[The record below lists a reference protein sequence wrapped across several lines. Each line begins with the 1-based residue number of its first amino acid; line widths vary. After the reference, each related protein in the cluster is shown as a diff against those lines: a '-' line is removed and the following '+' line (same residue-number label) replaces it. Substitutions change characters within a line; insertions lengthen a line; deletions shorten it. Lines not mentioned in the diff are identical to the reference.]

1 MPPLSFLTK
10 PQALLT
16 ATPSIKIELA
26 LEHLMKDHTCLIIT
40 HRFSVVDNVDR
51 IVALQNGL
59 IVEQGTPSE
68 LMAKGG
74 VYAEFKRLQQIQR

>member
-1 MPPLSFLTK
+1 
-10 PQALLT
+10 
-16 ATPSIKIELA
+16 
-26 LEHLMKDHTCLIIT
+26 MKDRTCLIIT

-74 VYAEFKRLQQIQR
+74 VYAEFKRLQQIQG